1 MVDRILIGRPNNIAV
16 SGGLSSGLS
25 GQVGKRSLRRCRG
38 AVLCYWPSGEQLSL
52 PWRRGPWRRSV
63 KEREIPVQMQSHA
76 RGMRHIDLT
85 DVQLASSETAR
96 QINRDIVLELIR
108 ANQPISRADLS
119 RRSGLQRSTVSQIVE
134 QLIREKWVCEGA
146 VASAPRG
153 RRPTMLEL
161 NDDLVVIAVDI
172 HPKLATVATVD
183 LKGRLLSRSQ
193 VPLTSDP
200 AASTRL
206 LTDCMLR
213 MREALP
219 RKSIE
224 GIGIS
229 LPGRVDPAT
238 QRLIFAPNLHWP
250 DFDLKKV
257 IEKTMGLPVKMENA
271 ATACLLAELTF
282 RRIDGIRDVV
292 LVTVSEGVGTGVFA
306 NGQLISGNRGMAG
319 EFGHVP
325 IDPSGL
331 LCSCG
336 RKGCWETFASCRAAL
351 RYYKELQPQG
361 RTITFHELLN
371 MAEEGDK
378 SAAQALAK
386 QALYI
391 GRGLQL
397 IIAGLSPSLIL
408 VAGDI
413 TSAWHRFGPAIENEA
428 AKLMLGEA
436 LPRILPTHE
445 GEIARLR
452 GAAALV
458 FQRGAVRVQLLD
470 ADRGAG
476 SSDNGS

>member
-1 MVDRILIGRPNNIAV
+1 VQLRP
-16 SGGLSSGLS
+16 
-25 GQVGKRSLRRCRG
+25 
-38 AVLCYWPSGEQLSL
+38 
-52 PWRRGPWRRSV
+52 
-63 KEREIPVQMQSHA
+63 HA

-96 QINRDIVLELIR
+96 RINRDIVLELIR

-119 RRSGLQRSTVSQIVE
+119 RQSGLQRSTVSQIVE

-146 VASAPRG
+146 VASLPRG
-153 RRPTMLEL
+153 RHPTLLEL
-161 NDDLVVIAVDI
+161 NEDLVVIAVDI
-172 HPKLATVATVD
+172 HPKEAIVATVD
-183 LKGRLLSRSQ
+183 LKGRLLSRSM

-213 MREALP
+213 MRQALP

-229 LPGRVDPAT
+229 LPGRVDPET

-257 IEKTMGLPVKMENA
+257 IEKTMGLPVKMANA

-282 RRIDGIRDVV
+282 RRIDGVRDIV

-325 IDPSGL
+325 LDPSGPR
-331 LCSCG
+331 CSCG

-361 RTITFHELLN
+361 RAVTFHELLN
-371 MAEEGDK
+371 MAEEGDAF
-378 SAAQALAK
+378 AAQALEK
-386 QALYI
+386 QAVYI
-391 GRGLQL
+391 GRGLRL
-397 IIAGLSPSLIL
+397 IITGLAPSVIL

-413 TSAWHRFGPAIENEA
+413 TSAWHRFGPAIEKEA
-428 AKLMLGEA
+428 AQLTLGGA
-436 LPRILPTHE
+436 LPQILPTHE
-445 GEIARLR
+445 GDIARLR

-458 FQRGAVRVQLLD
+458 FQRGAVREQMLE
-470 ADRGAG
+470 AG
-476 SSDNGS
+476 KESRQSEEERELR

>member
-1 MVDRILIGRPNNIAV
+1 
-16 SGGLSSGLS
+16 
-25 GQVGKRSLRRCRG
+25 
-38 AVLCYWPSGEQLSL
+38 
-52 PWRRGPWRRSV
+52 
-63 KEREIPVQMQSHA
+63 
-76 RGMRHIDLT
+76 MRHIDLT
-85 DVQLASSETAR
+85 NVQLASSETAR
-96 QINRDIVLELIR
+96 RINRDIVLELIR

-119 RRSGLQRSTVSQIVE
+119 RQSGLQRSTVSQIVE
-134 QLIREKWVCEGA
+134 QLIREKWICERG
-146 VASAPRG
+146 VASPPRG
-153 RRPTMLEL
+153 RRPTLLEL

-172 HPKLATVATVD
+172 HPKQATVATVD
-183 LKGRLLSRSQ
+183 LKGRLLSRSL
-193 VPLTSDP
+193 VPLTADP
-200 AASTRL
+200 AASTRRM
-206 LTDCMLR
+206 TDCMLR
-213 MREALP
+213 MQQALP

-229 LPGRVDPAT
+229 LPGRVDPGT

-257 IEKTMGLPVKMENA
+257 IEKTMGMPVKMENA

-282 RRIDGIRDVV
+282 RRIDGVRDVV
-292 LVTVSEGVGTGVFA
+292 LVTVSEGVGTGIFA
-306 NGQLISGNRGMAG
+306 NGQLISGHRGMAG

-325 IDPSGL
+325 LDPSGL

-336 RKGCWETFASCRAAL
+336 RRGCWETFASCRAAL

-361 RTITFHELLN
+361 RAVTFHELLN
-371 MAEEGDK
+371 MAEEGDQY
-378 SAAQALAK
+378 AVQALAK

-397 IIAGLSPSLIL
+397 IITGLSPSLIL
-408 VAGDI
+408 IAGDI

-428 AKLMLGEA
+428 AKLTLGGA

-458 FQRGAVRVQLLD
+458 FQRRSGREQLQET
-470 ADRGAG
+470 DRGSLLPKDG
-476 SSDNGS
+476 RELR

>member
-1 MVDRILIGRPNNIAV
+1 
-16 SGGLSSGLS
+16 
-25 GQVGKRSLRRCRG
+25 
-38 AVLCYWPSGEQLSL
+38 
-52 PWRRGPWRRSV
+52 
-63 KEREIPVQMQSHA
+63 
-76 RGMRHIDLT
+76 MRHIDLT

-96 QINRDIVLELIR
+96 RINRDIVLELIR
-108 ANQPISRADLS
+108 ANQPLSRADLS

-134 QLIREKWVCEGA
+134 QLIEEKWVCEGS
-146 VASAPRG
+146 VASRPRG
-153 RRPTMLEL
+153 RRPTLLEL

-193 VPLTSDP
+193 VPLSSNP
-200 AASTRL
+200 ANSTRL
-206 LTDCMLR
+206 MTDCMLR
-213 MREALP
+213 MRQALP
-219 RKSIE
+219 GKSIE

-229 LPGRVDPAT
+229 LPGRVDPGT
-238 QRLIFAPNLHWP
+238 QQMIFAPNLHWP
-250 DFDLKKV
+250 EFDLKSA

-282 RRIDGIRDVV
+282 RRIDGVRDVV

-306 NGQLISGNRGMAG
+306 NGQLIFGNRGMAG
-319 EFGHVP
+319 EFGHVSL
-325 IDPSGL
+325 DPSGL

-351 RYYKELQPQG
+351 RYFKELQPQS

-371 MAEEGDK
+371 MAEEGDQN
-378 SAAQALAK
+378 AAQALAK

-391 GRGLQL
+391 GRGLRL

-408 VAGDI
+408 IAGDI
-413 TSAWHRFGPAIENEA
+413 TSAWHRFGPAIEKEA
-428 AKLMLGEA
+428 VELTLGGA
-436 LPRILPTHE
+436 VPRILPTHE

-458 FQRGAVRVQLLD
+458 FQRRSGREHLQEREQRSLLTEK
-470 ADRGAG
+470 RREPR
-476 SSDNGS
+476 